1 MTVKYAILNPAI
13 GGYEYVE
20 IETEIADKV
29 ANAAMQFYLQQ
40 THNTPVSKV
49 TVNDDGSETWEAYQ
63 V

>member
-13 GGYEYVE
+13 GSYEYVE
-20 IETEIADKV
+20 TETEIIDKV
-29 ANAAMQFYLQQ
+29 SDAAMQFYLQQ

-63 V
+63 L